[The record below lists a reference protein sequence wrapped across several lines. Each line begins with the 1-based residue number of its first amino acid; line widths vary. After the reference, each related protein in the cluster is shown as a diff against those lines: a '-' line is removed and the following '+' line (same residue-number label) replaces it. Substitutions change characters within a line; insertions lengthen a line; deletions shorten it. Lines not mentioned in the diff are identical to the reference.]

1 MKKINNL
8 DVRIG
13 DEMECGRLFQLK
25 DLPAVFL
32 LTVATR
38 PTLSM
43 DGMGIVLGIVAWGE
57 PLR

>member
-8 DVRIG
+8 DVGIG
-13 DEMECGRLFQLK
+13 NEMCCDRLFQLK
-25 DLPAVFL
+25 DLPAVLF

-38 PTLSM
+38 PTPSM
-43 DGMGIVLGIVAWGE
+43 HGVGIVLGIVAWGE